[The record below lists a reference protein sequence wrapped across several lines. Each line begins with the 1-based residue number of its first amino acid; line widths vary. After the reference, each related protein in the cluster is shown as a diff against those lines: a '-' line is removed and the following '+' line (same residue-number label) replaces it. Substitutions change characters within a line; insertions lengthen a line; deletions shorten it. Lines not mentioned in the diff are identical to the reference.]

1 MGLFFSSD
9 RFTRPGPG
17 VRPDAPRKKGVA
29 RLAEI
34 MGRDM
39 WNFFRAGFLAFLGCL
54 PFIIGMFF
62 AVETHAL
69 LFMLLAGIIGGLIA
83 GPELS
88 AMADTVLRSLR
99 DEPGYWW
106 ETYRRVW
113 KRNAR
118 ESLVPGMLTGLVLSM
133 QIFTLFHMSVIS
145 AGIVTWV
152 LLILSFVVT
161 LGLES
166 YIWPQIALLDL
177 PLYGI
182 LKNSL
187 LLFLGY
193 LPRSLGA
200 IAIKAVYWGAILL
213 FFPLTT
219 IILPFTNFWLPMLPA
234 LLCIYQ
240 PLNKCFTMVGSWI
253 ASQVPNSTMGS
264 FSVFMTF
271 LLGVKFIVKPVMTTK
286 NAMEAVDPKKRF
298 VQSVICGVMIGFICG
313 FIGAGGGMM
322 MLLILTSVLGYELK
336 TAVGTSVFIMTF
348 TAFTGAVSHFAI
360 GGMPNLWCLVFCVGS
375 TLLWARIAARFANKA
390 SPATLNRAT
399 GVVLVVLGVAIMGVN
414 YIK

>member
-1 MGLFFSSD
+1 M
-9 RFTRPGPG
+9 
-17 VRPDAPRKKGVA
+17 V
-29 RLAEI
+29 EI

-240 PLNKCFTMVGSWI
+240 PLNKCFTIESTINKMREDELNAALAKDNEPLPEDPTEKAEESTE
-253 ASQVPNSTMGS
+253 ASSDDS
-264 FSVFMTF
+264 SS
-271 LLGVKFIVKPVMTTK
+271 GV
-286 NAMEAVDPKKRF
+286 
-298 VQSVICGVMIGFICG
+298 Q
-313 FIGAGGGMM
+313 
-322 MLLILTSVLGYELK
+322 
-336 TAVGTSVFIMTF
+336 
-348 TAFTGAVSHFAI
+348 
-360 GGMPNLWCLVFCVGS
+360 
-375 TLLWARIAARFANKA
+375 
-390 SPATLNRAT
+390 
-399 GVVLVVLGVAIMGVN
+399 
-414 YIK
+414 

>member
-1 MGLFFSSD
+1 
-9 RFTRPGPG
+9 
-17 VRPDAPRKKGVA
+17 
-29 RLAEI
+29 
-34 MGRDM
+34 
-39 WNFFRAGFLAFLGCL
+39 
-54 PFIIGMFF
+54 
-62 AVETHAL
+62 
-69 LFMLLAGIIGGLIA
+69 MLLAGIIGGLIA

-200 IAIKAVYWGAILL
+200 IAIKAVYWGRHFAV
-213 FFPLTT
+213 
-219 IILPFTNFWLPMLPA
+219 LPA
-234 LLCIYQ
+234 DDDHSAVHQLLAAD
-240 PLNKCFTMVGSWI
+240 
-253 ASQVPNSTMGS
+253 ASCPAVHLPAAEQV
-264 FSVFMTF
+264 
-271 LLGVKFIVKPVMTTK
+271 L
-286 NAMEAVDPKKRF
+286 
-298 VQSVICGVMIGFICG
+298 
-313 FIGAGGGMM
+313 
-322 MLLILTSVLGYELK
+322 Y
-336 TAVGTSVFIMTF
+336 
-348 TAFTGAVSHFAI
+348 H
-360 GGMPNLWCLVFCVGS
+360 
-375 TLLWARIAARFANKA
+375 
-390 SPATLNRAT
+390 
-399 GVVLVVLGVAIMGVN
+399 
-414 YIK
+414 

>member
-39 WNFFRAGFLAFLGCL
+39 WNFFRAGFLVFLGCL

-118 ESLVPGMLTGLVLSM
+118 ESLVPGMLTGLVLSI

-152 LLILSFVVT
+152 LLILSFMVT

-200 IAIKAVYWGAILL
+200 IVIKAVYWGAILL

-240 PLNKCFTMVGSWI
+240 PLNKCFTIESTINKMREDDLNAALAKDNEPLPEDPTEKAEESSEEP
-253 ASQVPNSTMGS
+253 ASDDSYSDAQ
-264 FSVFMTF
+264 
-271 LLGVKFIVKPVMTTK
+271 
-286 NAMEAVDPKKRF
+286 
-298 VQSVICGVMIGFICG
+298 
-313 FIGAGGGMM
+313 
-322 MLLILTSVLGYELK
+322 
-336 TAVGTSVFIMTF
+336 
-348 TAFTGAVSHFAI
+348 
-360 GGMPNLWCLVFCVGS
+360 
-375 TLLWARIAARFANKA
+375 
-390 SPATLNRAT
+390 
-399 GVVLVVLGVAIMGVN
+399 
-414 YIK
+414 

>member
-1 MGLFFSSD
+1 
-9 RFTRPGPG
+9 
-17 VRPDAPRKKGVA
+17 
-29 RLAEI
+29 
-34 MGRDM
+34 
-39 WNFFRAGFLAFLGCL
+39 
-54 PFIIGMFF
+54 
-62 AVETHAL
+62 
-69 LFMLLAGIIGGLIA
+69 
-83 GPELS
+83 
-88 AMADTVLRSLR
+88 MADTVLRSLR

-200 IAIKAVYWGAILL
+200 HRHQSRVLGRHFAV
-213 FFPLTT
+213 
-219 IILPFTNFWLPMLPA
+219 LPA
-234 LLCIYQ
+234 DDRSFCRSPLLAAD
-240 PLNKCFTMVGSWI
+240 
-253 ASQVPNSTMGS
+253 ASCPAVHLPAAEQV
-264 FSVFMTF
+264 
-271 LLGVKFIVKPVMTTK
+271 L
-286 NAMEAVDPKKRF
+286 
-298 VQSVICGVMIGFICG
+298 
-313 FIGAGGGMM
+313 
-322 MLLILTSVLGYELK
+322 Y
-336 TAVGTSVFIMTF
+336 
-348 TAFTGAVSHFAI
+348 H
-360 GGMPNLWCLVFCVGS
+360 
-375 TLLWARIAARFANKA
+375 
-390 SPATLNRAT
+390 
-399 GVVLVVLGVAIMGVN
+399 
-414 YIK
+414 

>member
-1 MGLFFSSD
+1 MELNGNIRKMETRGLSAESAEKPGFFDRFFGGDRVLWVIIAILSVASLLVIFSS
-9 RFTRPGPG
+9 T
-17 VRPDAPRKKGVA
+17 ASMAYRK
-29 RLAEI
+29 
-34 MGRDM
+34 
-39 WNFFRAGFLAFLGCL
+39 AGGDTSHY
-54 PFIIGMFF
+54 FF
-62 AVETHAL
+62 AQLKFIVLGFAAMIAVHRLNYQRYARPRLLALVFVAAL

-234 LLCIYQ
+234 LLCVYQ
-240 PLNKCFTMVGSWI
+240 PLNKCFTIESTINKMREDELNAALAKDNEPLPEDPTEKAEESTE
-253 ASQVPNSTMGS
+253 ASSDDS
-264 FSVFMTF
+264 SS
-271 LLGVKFIVKPVMTTK
+271 
-286 NAMEAVDPKKRF
+286 DD
-298 VQSVICGVMIGFICG
+298 VQ
-313 FIGAGGGMM
+313 
-322 MLLILTSVLGYELK
+322 
-336 TAVGTSVFIMTF
+336 
-348 TAFTGAVSHFAI
+348 
-360 GGMPNLWCLVFCVGS
+360 
-375 TLLWARIAARFANKA
+375 
-390 SPATLNRAT
+390 
-399 GVVLVVLGVAIMGVN
+399 
-414 YIK
+414 

>member
-1 MGLFFSSD
+1 
-9 RFTRPGPG
+9 
-17 VRPDAPRKKGVA
+17 
-29 RLAEI
+29 
-34 MGRDM
+34 
-39 WNFFRAGFLAFLGCL
+39 
-54 PFIIGMFF
+54 
-62 AVETHAL
+62 
-69 LFMLLAGIIGGLIA
+69 
-83 GPELS
+83 
-88 AMADTVLRSLR
+88 MADTVLRSLR

-152 LLILSFVVT
+152 LLILSFVVRWAWK
-161 LGLES
+161 LHLAADCPAGS
-166 YIWPQIALLDL
+166 A
-177 PLYGI
+177 LYGI

-240 PLNKCFTMVGSWI
+240 PLNKCF
-253 ASQVPNSTMGS
+253 
-264 FSVFMTF
+264 
-271 LLGVKFIVKPVMTTK
+271 
-286 NAMEAVDPKKRF
+286 
-298 VQSVICGVMIGFICG
+298 
-313 FIGAGGGMM
+313 
-322 MLLILTSVLGYELK
+322 
-336 TAVGTSVFIMTF
+336 
-348 TAFTGAVSHFAI
+348 
-360 GGMPNLWCLVFCVGS
+360 
-375 TLLWARIAARFANKA
+375 
-390 SPATLNRAT
+390 
-399 GVVLVVLGVAIMGVN
+399 
-414 YIK
+414 

>member
-118 ESLVPGMLTGLVLSM
+118 ESLVPGMLTGLVLSI

-177 PLYGI
+177 PFFGI
-182 LKNSL
+182 VKNSA

-193 LPRSLGA
+193 LPRSAGA
-200 IAIKAVYWGAILL
+200 VLIQLVYWALILL
-213 FFPLTT
+213 FFPLTLY
-219 IILPFTNFWLPMLPA
+219 ILPLTSVWVPLVPS
-234 LLCIYQ
+234 LLCIY
-240 PLNKCFTMVGSWI
+240 PALNKSFDIEKTITKMREDHLQQALARDA
-253 ASQVPNSTMGS
+253 ASESAPEPWPPAPAAAEPQDAEPQDSTD
-264 FSVFMTF
+264 
-271 LLGVKFIVKPVMTTK
+271 TT
-286 NAMEAVDPKKRF
+286 ADR
-298 VQSVICGVMIGFICG
+298 
-313 FIGAGGGMM
+313 
-322 MLLILTSVLGYELK
+322 
-336 TAVGTSVFIMTF
+336 
-348 TAFTGAVSHFAI
+348 
-360 GGMPNLWCLVFCVGS
+360 
-375 TLLWARIAARFANKA
+375 
-390 SPATLNRAT
+390 
-399 GVVLVVLGVAIMGVN
+399 
-414 YIK
+414 

>member
-118 ESLVPGMLTGLVLSM
+118 ESLIPGMLTGLVLSM

-240 PLNKCFTMVGSWI
+240 PPSPKITSPCPKTPPRKPKNPPKLPPTTLPPTSSNPFT
-253 ASQVPNSTMGS
+253 
-264 FSVFMTF
+264 
-271 LLGVKFIVKPVMTTK
+271 KRY
-286 NAMEAVDPKKRF
+286 KKAHSAR
-298 VQSVICGVMIGFICG
+298 S
-313 FIGAGGGMM
+313 IGAVRFFLS
-322 MLLILTSVLGYELK
+322 LLIS
-336 TAVGTSVFIMTF
+336 
-348 TAFTGAVSHFAI
+348 
-360 GGMPNLWCLVFCVGS
+360 
-375 TLLWARIAARFANKA
+375 
-390 SPATLNRAT
+390 
-399 GVVLVVLGVAIMGVN
+399 N
-414 YIK
+414 YLM

>member
-118 ESLVPGMLTGLVLSM
+118 ESLVPGMLTGLVLSI

-161 LGLES
+161 LGLEAS
-166 YIWPQIALLDL
+166 HRVKRTAKRRRKRRRTPSPQISAEFWKKSTVLKKKISFLRNWKWCRRAKPESWALI
-177 PLYGI
+177 GEI
-182 LKNSL
+182 
-187 LLFLGY
+187 G
-193 LPRSLGA
+193 R
-200 IAIKAVYWGAILL
+200 
-213 FFPLTT
+213 
-219 IILPFTNFWLPMLPA
+219 
-234 LLCIYQ
+234 
-240 PLNKCFTMVGSWI
+240 
-253 ASQVPNSTMGS
+253 ASCRERV
-264 FSVFMTF
+264 
-271 LLGVKFIVKPVMTTK
+271 
-286 NAMEAVDPKKRF
+286 
-298 VQSVICGVMIGFICG
+298 
-313 FIGAGGGMM
+313 
-322 MLLILTSVLGYELK
+322 
-336 TAVGTSVFIMTF
+336 
-348 TAFTGAVSHFAI
+348 
-360 GGMPNLWCLVFCVGS
+360 
-375 TLLWARIAARFANKA
+375 
-390 SPATLNRAT
+390 
-399 GVVLVVLGVAIMGVN
+399 
-414 YIK
+414 

>member
-1 MGLFFSSD
+1 MGLFSLLTALPVPD
-9 RFTRPGPG
+9 RACARTPRAKRVLPAWPKLWAAICGTFPRRFPGFPG
-17 VRPDAPRKKGVA
+17 LP
-29 RLAEI
+29 
-34 MGRDM
+34 
-39 WNFFRAGFLAFLGCL
+39 AFYYRYV
-54 PFIIGMFF
+54 F

-240 PLNKCFTMVGSWI
+240 PLNKCFTIESTINKMREDELNAALAKDNEPLPEDPTEKAEESTE
-253 ASQVPNSTMGS
+253 ASSDDS
-264 FSVFMTF
+264 SS
-271 LLGVKFIVKPVMTTK
+271 
-286 NAMEAVDPKKRF
+286 D
-298 VQSVICGVMIGFICG
+298 VQ
-313 FIGAGGGMM
+313 
-322 MLLILTSVLGYELK
+322 
-336 TAVGTSVFIMTF
+336 
-348 TAFTGAVSHFAI
+348 
-360 GGMPNLWCLVFCVGS
+360 
-375 TLLWARIAARFANKA
+375 
-390 SPATLNRAT
+390 
-399 GVVLVVLGVAIMGVN
+399 
-414 YIK
+414 

>member
-118 ESLVPGMLTGLVLSM
+118 
-133 QIFTLFHMSVIS
+133 
-145 AGIVTWV
+145 
-152 LLILSFVVT
+152 
-161 LGLES
+161 
-166 YIWPQIALLDL
+166 
-177 PLYGI
+177 
-182 LKNSL
+182 
-187 LLFLGY
+187 
-193 LPRSLGA
+193 
-200 IAIKAVYWGAILL
+200 
-213 FFPLTT
+213 
-219 IILPFTNFWLPMLPA
+219 
-234 LLCIYQ
+234 
-240 PLNKCFTMVGSWI
+240 
-253 ASQVPNSTMGS
+253 
-264 FSVFMTF
+264 
-271 LLGVKFIVKPVMTTK
+271 
-286 NAMEAVDPKKRF
+286 
-298 VQSVICGVMIGFICG
+298 
-313 FIGAGGGMM
+313 
-322 MLLILTSVLGYELK
+322 
-336 TAVGTSVFIMTF
+336 
-348 TAFTGAVSHFAI
+348 
-360 GGMPNLWCLVFCVGS
+360 
-375 TLLWARIAARFANKA
+375 
-390 SPATLNRAT
+390 
-399 GVVLVVLGVAIMGVN
+399 
-414 YIK
+414 

>member
-152 LLILSFVVT
+152 LLILSFVIT

-193 LPRSLGA
+193 LPRSALGVLWQGIYWAAVALLWPVSSFAVILCSLWLPCLLNLMA
-200 IAIKAVYWGAILL
+200 IYPALDKSFDLEKTIKAMRDA
-213 FFPLTT
+213 
-219 IILPFTNFWLPMLPA
+219 
-234 LLCIYQ
+234 Q
-240 PLNKCFTMVGSWI
+240 LNSENEDK
-253 ASQVPNSTMGS
+253 
-264 FSVFMTF
+264 
-271 LLGVKFIVKPVMTTK
+271 
-286 NAMEAVDPKKRF
+286 
-298 VQSVICGVMIGFICG
+298 
-313 FIGAGGGMM
+313 
-322 MLLILTSVLGYELK
+322 
-336 TAVGTSVFIMTF
+336 
-348 TAFTGAVSHFAI
+348 
-360 GGMPNLWCLVFCVGS
+360 
-375 TLLWARIAARFANKA
+375 
-390 SPATLNRAT
+390 
-399 GVVLVVLGVAIMGVN
+399 
-414 YIK
+414 

>member
-152 LLILSFVVT
+152 LLILSFVIT

-166 YIWPQIALLDL
+166 
-177 PLYGI
+177 
-182 LKNSL
+182 
-187 LLFLGY
+187 FLGY

-240 PLNKCFTMVGSWI
+240 PLNKCFTIESTINKMREDELNAALAKDNEPLPEAPTENAEESTE
-253 ASQVPNSTMGS
+253 ASSDDS
-264 FSVFMTF
+264 SS
-271 LLGVKFIVKPVMTTK
+271 
-286 NAMEAVDPKKRF
+286 D
-298 VQSVICGVMIGFICG
+298 VQ
-313 FIGAGGGMM
+313 
-322 MLLILTSVLGYELK
+322 
-336 TAVGTSVFIMTF
+336 
-348 TAFTGAVSHFAI
+348 
-360 GGMPNLWCLVFCVGS
+360 
-375 TLLWARIAARFANKA
+375 
-390 SPATLNRAT
+390 
-399 GVVLVVLGVAIMGVN
+399 
-414 YIK
+414 

>member
-1 MGLFFSSD
+1 
-9 RFTRPGPG
+9 
-17 VRPDAPRKKGVA
+17 
-29 RLAEI
+29 
-34 MGRDM
+34 
-39 WNFFRAGFLAFLGCL
+39 
-54 PFIIGMFF
+54 
-62 AVETHAL
+62 
-69 LFMLLAGIIGGLIA
+69 MLLAGIIGGLIA

-240 PLNKCFTMVGSWI
+240 PLNKCFTIESTINKMREDVSCPSRLRPTLPSAAGIFRPSSTGSRSRQSSAGLRCCRSSI
-253 ASQVPNSTMGS
+253 PASA
-264 FSVFMTF
+264 
-271 LLGVKFIVKPVMTTK
+271 L
-286 NAMEAVDPKKRF
+286 
-298 VQSVICGVMIGFICG
+298 C
-313 FIGAGGGMM
+313 
-322 MLLILTSVLGYELK
+322 
-336 TAVGTSVFIMTF
+336 
-348 TAFTGAVSHFAI
+348 
-360 GGMPNLWCLVFCVGS
+360 
-375 TLLWARIAARFANKA
+375 
-390 SPATLNRAT
+390 
-399 GVVLVVLGVAIMGVN
+399 
-414 YIK
+414 

>member
-1 MGLFFSSD
+1 M
-9 RFTRPGPG
+9 
-17 VRPDAPRKKGVA
+17 RPDAPRKKGVA

-161 LGLES
+161 LGLGKLHLAADCPAGSAAVRHFEKQPAAVLGLLA
-166 YIWPQIALLDL
+166 PQ
-177 PLYGI
+177 
-182 LKNSL
+182 
-187 LLFLGY
+187 LGCH
-193 LPRSLGA
+193 RHQSRVLGRHF
-200 IAIKAVYWGAILL
+200 AV
-213 FFPLTT
+213 
-219 IILPFTNFWLPMLPA
+219 LPA
-234 LLCIYQ
+234 DDDHSAVHQLLAAD
-240 PLNKCFTMVGSWI
+240 
-253 ASQVPNSTMGS
+253 ASCPAVHLPAAEQV
-264 FSVFMTF
+264 
-271 LLGVKFIVKPVMTTK
+271 L
-286 NAMEAVDPKKRF
+286 
-298 VQSVICGVMIGFICG
+298 
-313 FIGAGGGMM
+313 
-322 MLLILTSVLGYELK
+322 Y
-336 TAVGTSVFIMTF
+336 
-348 TAFTGAVSHFAI
+348 H
-360 GGMPNLWCLVFCVGS
+360 
-375 TLLWARIAARFANKA
+375 
-390 SPATLNRAT
+390 
-399 GVVLVVLGVAIMGVN
+399 
-414 YIK
+414 